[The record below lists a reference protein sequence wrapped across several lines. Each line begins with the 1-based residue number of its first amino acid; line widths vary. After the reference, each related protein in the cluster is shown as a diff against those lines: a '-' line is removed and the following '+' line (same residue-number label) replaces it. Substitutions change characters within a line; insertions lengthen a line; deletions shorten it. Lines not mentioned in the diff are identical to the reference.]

1 MTPTLTP
8 ACEEARLAIQ
18 AAPTAKVAAQ
28 PTEQAMPEASTRPR
42 KASFALATGVALALA
57 AGAAACTPT
66 VRIEASDKPI
76 TINLNVKIDQEIRY
90 RLDKDLEDTIAANP
104 DLF

>member
-1 MTPTLTP
+1 
-8 ACEEARLAIQ
+8 
-18 AAPTAKVAAQ
+18 
-28 PTEQAMPEASTRPR
+28 MPEASTRPPAAR
-42 KASFALATGVALALA
+42 LTLATGVALMLA